1 VATGGSA
8 TSGAGGQRSGA
19 AGNTSTGGAEA
30 RGGTGGATAIG
41 GTSGATGGT
50 GLPGTG
56 GRSSGSG
63 GRAPTGGTGP
73 RGGAGTGPGGTAAG
87 GGGGFG
93 TGGTGGAQDPA
104 TLELMESVVF
114 YDGYA
119 NTSDEPVPDGIVRLD
134 NSVLTTR
141 LSEEQLSLIQPH
153 LELSVTMGALC
164 DNYDR
169 IGSVRLAFVPK
180 GSQRYDPEAVTRIE
194 LARFITP
201 FMDKNR
207 MPDTVPYVW
216 DIDNVSAIL
225 TDPQLRN
232 SYDFWMELSVF
243 GVPYAANEEVAGCA
257 GRSDV
262 FRGWLSLATD
272 SSVEPTRFD
281 VLLPL
286 ACNEPFND
294 YQVGASDRIG
304 VTRKTIEFSLDE
316 NAEDAEIFLIT
327 SNHGANSGGEEYIR
341 REHFVFVDG
350 EQKLSYRPGRTSCE
364 PFRRYNT
371 QANGIYGQSPRSDQ
385 EWQSFSNWC
394 PGDKLDIRVVP
405 CGALAAGAHE
415 FVIDVPDA
423 VFAGDDGNF
432 PLSLY
437 LQAR

>member
-1 VATGGSA
+1 VAVGGSA
-8 TSGAGGQRSGA
+8 TSGTGGQPSGE
-19 AGNTSTGGAEA
+19 AGSTPTGGAEPL
-30 RGGTGGATAIG
+30 GGA
-41 GTSGATGGT
+41 SGAAAAGGISGTTGGT
-50 GLPGTG
+50 ALPGTG
-56 GRSSGSG
+56 GRVSGSG
-63 GRAPTGGTGP
+63 GRAPTGGNAS
-73 RGGAGTGPGGTAAG
+73 RGGAGTEAGGTATG
-87 GGGGFG
+87 GGGPG
-93 TGGTGGAQDPA
+93 TGGGAQGPI
-104 TLELMESVVF
+104 TVELMDSVVF

-119 NTSDEPVPDGIVRLD
+119 NTSDEPVPAGIVRLD

-141 LSEEQLSLIQPH
+141 LSEEQLSVIQPH
-153 LELSVTMGALC
+153 VELSVTIGALC

-180 GSQRYDPEAVTRIE
+180 GSQRYDPAAVERIE

-207 MPDTVPYVW
+207 TPDTVPYIW

-225 TDPQLRN
+225 TDPELQN
-232 SYDFWMELSVF
+232 SYDFWMEFSVF

-262 FRGWLSLATD
+262 FRGWLSLSTD
-272 SSVEPTRFD
+272 SSVQPTLFD

-286 ACNEPFND
+286 ACDEPFND
-294 YQVGASDRIG
+294 YQVGASDSVG
-304 VTRKTIEFSLDE
+304 VTRKTIEFSLE
-316 NAEDAEIFLIT
+316 EDAQDAKIFLIT

-364 PFRRYNT
+364 PFRQYNT
-371 QANGIYGQSPRSDQ
+371 QANGIYGPSPRSDQ

-394 PGDKLDIRVVP
+394 PGDKIDIRVVP

-415 FVIDVPDA
+415 FVIEVPDA

>member
-1 VATGGSA
+1 M
-8 TSGAGGQRSGA
+8 
-19 AGNTSTGGAEA
+19 
-30 RGGTGGATAIG
+30 
-41 GTSGATGGT
+41 
-50 GLPGTG
+50 
-56 GRSSGSG
+56 
-63 GRAPTGGTGP
+63 
-73 RGGAGTGPGGTAAG
+73 
-87 GGGGFG
+87 
-93 TGGTGGAQDPA
+93 
-104 TLELMESVVF
+104 MESVVF

-119 NTSDEPVPDGIVRLD
+119 STSEEPVPEGIIRLT
-134 NSVLTTR
+134 NSVMATR
-141 LSEEQLSLIQPH
+141 LSEEQLSVIQPH
-153 LELSVTMGALC
+153 LELSVTIGALC

-169 IGSVRLAFVPK
+169 IGSVRLALVPK
-180 GSQRYDPEAVTRIE
+180 GSQRYDPEDVTRIE

-207 MPDTVPYVW
+207 TPDTVPYAW

-225 TDPQLRN
+225 TDPELQS

-262 FRGWLSLATD
+262 FRGWLSLSTD
-272 SSVEPTRFD
+272 SSVQPTQFD
-281 VLLPL
+281 VLRPL
-286 ACNEPFND
+286 ACDEPFND
-294 YQVGASDRIG
+294 YQAGASDRIG
-304 VTRKTIEFSLDE
+304 ETRKTIEFSLE
-316 NAEDAEIFLIT
+316 KDAQDATIFLIT

-341 REHFVFVDG
+341 REHFVHVDG

-371 QANGIYGQSPRSDQ
+371 QANGIYGPSPRSDQ
-385 EWQSFSNWC
+385 DWQSFSNWC
-394 PGDKLDIRVVP
+394 PGDKIDIRVVP

-415 FVIDVPDA
+415 FVIEVPDA